1 MLRLLAHLS
10 VDMPGLLK
18 LDGEIVHEQRP
29 IINRRDEPENG
40 EILMPDD
47 FPTRPPGR
55 PDYVGLIGFLH
66 SFSLLEIPLSWIALI
81 WSLCLAEWLLA
92 AVLVVFAWAM
102 FRKRGMMEQ
111 REPNARWFGVGA
123 YLALWVFVRAYY
135 GGQEYSAVQS
145 GGLFNLRMILSWW
158 SLILGGLTL
167 ICFNYAVSMRSAP
180 NKQD

>member
-1 MLRLLAHLS
+1 
-10 VDMPGLLK
+10 
-18 LDGEIVHEQRP
+18 
-29 IINRRDEPENG
+29 
-40 EILMPDD
+40 MPDD

-92 AVLVVFAWAM
+92 AILVVFAWAM

-123 YLALWVFVRAYY
+123 YFALWVLMPWYF
-135 GGQEYSAVQS
+135 
-145 GGLFNLRMILSWW
+145 GGLGGDLLSESANALRNLIGWW
-158 SLILGGLTL
+158 CVLLGPLHL
-167 ICFNYAVSMRSAP
+167 LCFNFAKQMREAP
-180 NKQD
+180 DKAD